1 MSSTITNRL
10 VPVFPANVRP
20 GFDFIANGRA
30 RGNSATVSGV
40 R

>member
-1 MSSTITNRL
+1 MEFTNLL

-20 GFDFIANGRA
+20 GFGSIANGRA
-30 RGNSATVSGV
+30 LGNSATVSGV